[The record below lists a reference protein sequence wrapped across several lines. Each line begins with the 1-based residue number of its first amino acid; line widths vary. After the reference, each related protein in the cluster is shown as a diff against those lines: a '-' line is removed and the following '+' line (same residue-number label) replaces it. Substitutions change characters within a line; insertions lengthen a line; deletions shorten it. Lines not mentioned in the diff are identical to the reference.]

1 MNNSQT
7 LEQLKALRLS
17 GMYDHYKHLLNLP
30 AHEHPDAHQLLAMI
44 VQAEQLWRTNRK
56 TERYIKEARFRYVAA
71 LESLDFHPDRQLEK
85 TLIYALADCNFIGK
99 GENILITGATGCGKS
114 YLATAFGQQA
124 CSMGYKSLYLSL
136 PKLNEQLLMSRAD
149 ATYQKLLNKLARPD
163 VLLLDDF
170 GLAPVD
176 QQLRLALLQILE
188 DRYAQKSII
197 ITSQLPVNAWYDYL
211 GDPTLADAIM
221 DRMSARAHRIELHGP
236 SLRKKIKI

>member
-17 GMYDHYKHLLNLP
+17 GMYDHYKHLLSLP

-44 VQAEQLWRTNRK
+44 VQAEQLWRTNRM

-85 TLIYALADCNFIGK
+85 TLIYALADCNFIDR

-124 CSMGYKSLYLSL
+124 CCLGYKSLYLSL
-136 PKLNEQLLMSRAD
+136 PKLNEQLLMH
-149 ATYQKLLNKLARPD
+149 L
-163 VLLLDDF
+163 
-170 GLAPVD
+170 
-176 QQLRLALLQILE
+176 
-188 DRYAQKSII
+188 
-197 ITSQLPVNAWYDYL
+197 
-211 GDPTLADAIM
+211 
-221 DRMSARAHRIELHGP
+221 
-236 SLRKKIKI
+236 IKNC